1 MDISFR
7 EKSAWAC
14 LVTTGVVYVP
24 YFAFIGQLIH
34 QGKLLLPL
42 MIVVFVGAV
51 IAQIVLMI
59 VYHIVIVIRT
69 REEAKDE
76 RDRIIELVAIR
87 NAHWVLVVALWLL
100 VPGGTMLAPVFPV
113 LSSVLVIGQLGLLC
127 FVLSE
132 LVNYATQVYCYR
144 RGS

>member
-1 MDISFR
+1 MFGHDG
-7 EKSAWAC
+7 C
-14 LVTTGVVYVP
+14 GVCPVLCV
-24 YFAFIGQLIH
+24 IGQLIH